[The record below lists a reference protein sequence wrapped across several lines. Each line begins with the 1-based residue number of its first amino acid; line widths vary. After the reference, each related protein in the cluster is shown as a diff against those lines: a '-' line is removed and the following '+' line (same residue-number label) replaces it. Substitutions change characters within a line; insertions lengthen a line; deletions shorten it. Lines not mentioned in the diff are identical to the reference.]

1 MESKLASRCTAVLIG
16 LLIFLSSYA
25 VGQTAQPNRIVRPV
39 DNRSVV
45 RLQGTLHPLARSASD
60 QGPASPTQ
68 PMQRMTLFFQ
78 PTAEQQSALDQLLA
92 EQQDPTS
99 PNYHKWLTPEEFADR
114 FGISSQD
121 ISVLAAWLR
130 SQGFT
135 VDETA
140 RSRTWIAFSG
150 IAAQVNAAFQTSMH
164 NYLVNGKVHYAA
176 AIEPSV
182 PAAFAGVVTGI
193 GALHNFAPHA
203 RSVQAK
209 PRLTSSLTGNHFI
222 VPGDFAAIYDLQ
234 TLYNNGINGTGQTI
248 AIMGQTDLTTD
259 SNPGRNGTP
268 GANGQQYDVVT
279 FRNLAGLPALTSSNF
294 QTVLVTGVTDP
305 GVVTA
310 DANEANLDV
319 EWSGAVAPN
328 ANLVYVIDNPTTSN
342 GAFGSLEW
350 AVSNVKANVFSISYG
365 ECEPQASADK
375 SAITTAAAQAA
386 VQGQTIVAPSG
397 DSGAADCDSNSP
409 ATQGIA
415 VDFPAS
421 IPTVTAVGGTEFSAD
436 SANNADPSVAT
447 PYWAASTNDTTASA
461 LAYIPETAWNDF
473 SITTPSLSAT
483 GGGVSTFFP
492 QPTWQAGIGSPTGRG
507 VPDIS
512 FTASAEHDGY
522 LVCSQASCVNGYR
535 DATTSFN
542 VIGGTSAPTPSFAGI
557 VALINQKMGANQGN
571 INPVLYA
578 QATSAPWAFHDIT
591 TGNNMVACTGGTGC
605 VNGTLGYSAGPGY
618 DLVTGLGSLDVDVL
632 LNAMTGVSDFSVTP
646 SFPNPA
652 AQNITLTTGSSGTL
666 ALTVLGTVGSNI
678 TFTCT
683 PVAPL
688 TATTCTAPSPVTAN
702 GGTAVSSTLSV
713 STTSGYSE
721 TGAVNVTASN
731 GSISH
736 LVPVTVVVNGNL
748 PDFQTRFYKRQRNRY
763 AGRFHHR
770 HYRSYLTEWFF
781 WQRQPLVRG
790 NRWPVL
796 WPFLLVESSFGN
808 PQLVNRCHQHAD
820 GERVLIRNDRCDHHH
835 GHQHSQRCNAYPHAS
850 ASRVSHAQ
858 FQLVLLRRLDRAFE
872 RPDRDRDHYRRSHVG
887 LFRHCRPHLL
897 LDVYPRRNH
906 LQPLA
911 YHGGWQRRHL
921 HPHDQRSRSDR
932 HASRRATAVFASRSR
947 WLRDIRFRARDGVH
961 YETQAH
967 GPRQRLMVEQPAR
980 PRAARD
986 PLGYGCLRRRWQQR
1000 RWFRSNSAK
1009 RLGDRHRRQRKPDDQ
1024 RLHSRHY
1031 QLTETT
1037 VRATPPRRARTA
1049 Y

>member
-16 LLIFLSSYA
+16 LFILLTPYA
-25 VGQTAQPNRIVRPV
+25 VGQTAQQNRIVRPV
-39 DNRSVV
+39 DNRSMV
-45 RLQGTLHPLARSASD
+45 RLQGTLHPLVRSASD

-78 PTAEQQSALDQLLA
+78 PTAEQQAALDELLT
-92 EQQDPTS
+92 EQQDPAS

-121 ISVLAAWLR
+121 INVLAAWLR

-222 VPGDFAAIYDLQ
+222 VPGDFATIYDVQ
-234 TLYNNGINGTGQTI
+234 TLYNSGFNGSGQTI

-268 GANGQQYDVVT
+268 GAVVNGQQQQYDVVT

-328 ANLVYVIDNPTTSN
+328 ANLIYVIDNPTTSN

-350 AVSNVKANVFSISYG
+350 AVSNVKANIFSISYG
-365 ECEPQASADK
+365 ECEPLASADK
-375 SAITTAAAQAA
+375 SALTTAAAQAA
-386 VQGQTIVAPSG
+386 AQGQTIVAPSG

-436 SANNADPSVAT
+436 SANNADPSVPT
-447 PYWAASTNDTTASA
+447 PYWAASTNDITASA

-492 QPTWQAGIGSPTGRG
+492 QPTWQTGLGVATGRN

-522 LVCSQASCVNGYR
+522 LVCSQSSCVNGYR
-535 DATTSFN
+535 DATNSFN

-578 QATSAPWAFHDIT
+578 QAASAPWAFHDIT
-591 TGNNMVACTGGTGC
+591 TGNNMVACTTGTGC
-605 VNGTLGYSAGPGY
+605 TNGSLGYSAGPGY

-646 SFPNPA
+646 SFPNAA
-652 AQNITLTTGSSGTL
+652 AQNISLTTGSSGTL
-666 ALTVLGTVGSNI
+666 ALAVLGTSGSNI

-688 TATTCTAPSPVTAN
+688 TATTCTAPSPVTTN
-702 GGTAVSSTLSV
+702 GGTAVSSTLTV

-721 TGAVNVTASN
+721 TGAVNVTATN

-736 LVPVTVVVNGNL
+736 LVPITVVVNGTN
-748 PDFQTRFYKRQRNRY
+748 PDFQLASTNGGETVTPGSSTTDTISVTSVNNFS
-763 AGRFHHR
+763 GSVSF
-770 HYRSYLTEWFF
+770 SCSGTTGLTCSLS
-781 WQRQPLVRG
+781 P
-790 NRWPVL
+790 NPVT
-796 WPFLLVESSFGN
+796 
-808 PQLVNRCHQHAD
+808 
-820 GERVLIRNDRCDHHH
+820 
-835 GHQHSQRCNAYPHAS
+835 AS
-850 ASRVSHAQ
+850 ASAAVTSTLTVNASSTAQTGSITITATSGTLTHTLQLLVSATPGFTLSSSVGSIVLSSGQTGTATITVAPTSGFSSNVTLSCSPASTLGATTCSLSPVTVPGGNGTSTLTINGAVVTGMLRGAPRPPSRHSFGGYATFAFALGMVFTMKPRRLLQ
-858 FQLVLLRRLDRAFE
+858 TKGSWWSNLLGLVLLAI
-872 RPDRDRDHYRRSHVG
+872 
-887 LFRHCRPHLL
+887 LL
-897 LDVYPRRNH
+897 GTVACGGGGSSGGGSGPT
-906 LQPLA
+906 PLS
-911 YHGGWQRRHL
+911 G
-921 HPHDQRSRSDR
+921 SV
-932 HASRRATAVFASRSR
+932 TVT
-947 WLRDIRFRARDGVH
+947 GVS
-961 YETQAH
+961 
-967 GPRQRLMVEQPAR
+967 G
-980 PRAARD
+980 
-986 PLGYGCLRRRWQQR
+986 
-1000 RWFRSNSAK
+1000 N
-1009 RLGDRHRRQRKPDDQ
+1009 
-1024 RLHSRHY
+1024 
-1031 QLTETT
+1031 LTTSVSIPVT
-1037 VRATPPRRARTA
+1037 IN
-1049 Y
+1049 

>member
-16 LLIFLSSYA
+16 LSILLSSYA
-25 VGQTAQPNRIVRPV
+25 LGQTAQQNRIVRPV

-68 PMQRMTLFFQ
+68 RMERMTLLFA

-99 PNYHKWLTPEEFADR
+99 ANYHKWLTPEEFADR

-121 ISVLAAWLR
+121 INVLAAWLR

-150 IAAQVNAAFQTSMH
+150 IAAQVNAAFQTAIH
-164 NYLVNGKVHYAA
+164 NYFADGKMHYAA
-176 AIEPSV
+176 ATEPSV

-222 VPGDFAAIYDLQ
+222 VPGDFATIYDLQ
-234 TLYNNGINGTGQTI
+234 TLYDNGINGSGQTI

-268 GANGQQYDVVT
+268 GAVVNGQQQQYDVVT
-279 FRNLAGLPALTSSNF
+279 FRNLAGLPALTSTNF

-350 AVSNVKANVFSISYG
+350 AVSNVKANIFSISYG

-375 SAITTAAAQAA
+375 SALTTAAAQAA
-386 VQGQTIVAPSG
+386 AQGQTIVAPSG

-409 ATQGIA
+409 ATQGLA

-436 SANNADPSVAT
+436 SANGANPSVAT
-447 PYWAASTNDTTASA
+447 PYWSGSTNDTSASA

-473 SITTPSLSAT
+473 TITTPSLSAS

-492 QPTWQAGIGSPTGRG
+492 QPTWQTGLGVATGRN

-522 LVCSQASCVNGYR
+522 LVCSQSSCVNGYR

-542 VIGGTSAPTPSFAGI
+542 AIGGTSAPTPSFAGI
-557 VALINQKMGANQGN
+557 LALIYQKLGDPSLGQGN
-571 INPVLYA
+571 FNPTLYA
-578 QATSAPWAFHDIT
+578 QAASAPWAFHDIT
-591 TGNNMVACTGGTGC
+591 TGNNMVACTTGTGC
-605 VNGTLGYSAGPGY
+605 TNGTLGYSAGPGY

-632 LNAMTGVSDFSVTP
+632 LNALTGVSDFSVTP
-646 SFPNPA
+646 SPNSLSLPT
-652 AQNITLTTGSSGTL
+652 NGSGTVTL
-666 ALTVLGTVGSNI
+666 NLLGTVGSNI

-688 TATTCTAPSPVTAN
+688 TATTCTAPSPVTTN
-702 GGTAVSSTLSV
+702 GSTAVTSTLTV
-713 STTSGYSE
+713 NTTSGYSE

-736 LVPVTVVVNGNL
+736 LVPVTLIVNGTL
-748 PDFQTRFYKRQRNRY
+748 PDFQLASTNGSETVTPGGSTTDTITVTSVNSFS
-763 AGRFHHR
+763 GSVSF
-770 HYRSYLTEWFF
+770 SCSGTTGLTCSLS
-781 WQRQPLVRG
+781 PNPVTASSSAAVTSILTVNASSSASTGAITITATSGTLVHT
-790 NRWPVL
+790 L
-796 WPFLLVESSFGN
+796 QLLVSATPTFNLSASTGSIVLSSGQTGTSTITVASSSGFSSSVALTCSLTSTLGATTCSLSPTSVAGGSGTSTLTIN
-808 PQLVNRCHQHAD
+808 GAVLTGMLRGAPRPSSHRDLGAYATFVFALGMVFTMKPR
-820 GERVLIRNDRCDHHH
+820 RVLQTQGSWWSN
-835 GHQHSQRCNAYPHAS
+835 
-850 ASRVSHAQ
+850 
-858 FQLVLLRRLDRAFE
+858 LL
-872 RPDRDRDHYRRSHVG
+872 G
-887 LFRHCRPHLL
+887 LL
-897 LDVYPRRNH
+897 LLAILLGTVACGGGGSSSGGGSGPT
-906 LQPLA
+906 PLS
-911 YHGGWQRRHL
+911 G
-921 HPHDQRSRSDR
+921 
-932 HASRRATAVFASRSR
+932 TVTVT
-947 WLRDIRFRARDGVH
+947 GVS
-961 YETQAH
+961 
-967 GPRQRLMVEQPAR
+967 G
-980 PRAARD
+980 
-986 PLGYGCLRRRWQQR
+986 
-1000 RWFRSNSAK
+1000 N
-1009 RLGDRHRRQRKPDDQ
+1009 
-1024 RLHSRHY
+1024 
-1031 QLTETT
+1031 LTTSISIPVT
-1037 VRATPPRRARTA
+1037 IN
-1049 Y
+1049 

>member
-1 MESKLASRCTAVLIG
+1 MESKLASRCTVVLIG
-16 LLIFLSSYA
+16 SFILLTSYA
-25 VGQTAQPNRIVRPV
+25 VGQTAQKNRIVRPV
-39 DNRSVV
+39 DNRSMV
-45 RLQGTLHPLARSASD
+45 RLQGTLHPLARSAFD

-78 PTAEQQSALDQLLA
+78 PTAEQQAALDELLT
-92 EQQDPTS
+92 EQQDPAS

-121 ISVLAAWLR
+121 INVLAAWLR

-222 VPGDFAAIYDLQ
+222 VPGDFATIYDLQ
-234 TLYNNGINGTGQTI
+234 TLYNSGFNGSGQTI

-328 ANLVYVIDNPTTSN
+328 AKLVYVIDNPTTSN

-350 AVSNVKANVFSISYG
+350 AVSNVKANIFSISYG
-365 ECEPQASADK
+365 ECEPQASADQG
-375 SAITTAAAQAA
+375 ALTAAAAQAA

-397 DSGAADCDSNSP
+397 DSGANDCNSTSTKYP
-409 ATQGIA
+409 GIS

-436 SANNADPSVAT
+436 SANNADPTVAT

-461 LAYIPETAWNDF
+461 LAYIPETSWNDF
-473 SITTPSLSAT
+473 AITTPSLSAT

-492 QPTWQAGIGSPTGRG
+492 QPTWQTGLGVATGRN

-542 VIGGTSAPTPSFAGI
+542 AIGGTSAPTPSFAGI

-578 QATSAPWAFHDIT
+578 QAASAPWAFHDIT
-591 TGNNMVACTGGTGC
+591 TGNNIVTCLSGTSGC
-605 VNGTLGYSAGPGY
+605 MNSSTIGYAAGIGY
-618 DLVTGLGSLDVDVL
+618 DLVTGLGSLDVAVL

-652 AQNITLTTGSSGTL
+652 VQNITLTTGNSGTL
-666 ALTVLGTVGSNI
+666 ALAVLGTSGSNI
-678 TFTCT
+678 TFACT

-688 TATTCTAPSPVTAN
+688 TATTCTAPSPVTTN
-702 GGTAVSSTLSV
+702 GGTAVSSTLTV

-721 TGAVNVTASN
+721 TGAVNVTATN

-736 LVPVTVVVNGNL
+736 LVPITVVVNGTN
-748 PDFQTRFYKRQRNRY
+748 PDFRLASTNGSETVAPGSSTTDTISVTSVNNFSGSVSLSC
-763 AGRFHHR
+763 AGTTGLSSGLSCSF
-770 HYRSYLTEWFF
+770 SPSSVTPSSSAAATSMLTVNASSSASTGAITITATSTANGVTLTHTL
-781 WQRQPLVRG
+781 Q
-790 NRWPVL
+790 
-796 WPFLLVESSFGN
+796 LLVSATPGFTLSSSVGSIVLSSGQTGTATITVAPTSGFSSNVTLSCSLTPTLGATTCSLSPVTVPGGNGTSTLTINGAVLTGTLRGAPLRPSRHSFGGYATFAFALGMVFTMKPKRLLQTKGSWWSN
-808 PQLVNRCHQHAD
+808 LL
-820 GERVLIRNDRCDHHH
+820 G
-835 GHQHSQRCNAYPHAS
+835 
-850 ASRVSHAQ
+850 
-858 FQLVLLRRLDRAFE
+858 LVLLAI
-872 RPDRDRDHYRRSHVG
+872 
-887 LFRHCRPHLL
+887 LL
-897 LDVYPRRNH
+897 GTIACGGGGSSGGGSGPT
-906 LQPLA
+906 PLS
-911 YHGGWQRRHL
+911 G
-921 HPHDQRSRSDR
+921 SV
-932 HASRRATAVFASRSR
+932 TVT
-947 WLRDIRFRARDGVH
+947 GVS
-961 YETQAH
+961 
-967 GPRQRLMVEQPAR
+967 G
-980 PRAARD
+980 
-986 PLGYGCLRRRWQQR
+986 
-1000 RWFRSNSAK
+1000 N
-1009 RLGDRHRRQRKPDDQ
+1009 
-1024 RLHSRHY
+1024 
-1031 QLTETT
+1031 LTTSVSIPVT
-1037 VRATPPRRARTA
+1037 IN
-1049 Y
+1049 